1 MNTQTVF
8 AVALCAL
15 LLVSA
20 FECKKPKDAKN
31 KNSKEVGKQQKEKQV
46 DAKQHKEKSP
56 KAEKAKTEKAVKAEK
71 QEKPAEIKVKE
82 VIIEAPEVIEVQKTE
97 KQEHTHAA
105 ESVVDT
111 INHHQQKPVIKPKSL
126 KRNIRNKESETFTT
140 TDHLK
145 INGQPRLLSTTQVLN
160 AYEQCKLECKKQR
173 DNVQAQDYV
182 EQLRTELAAA
192 EATLAAEAAA
202 VAASSSEAAVSQDN
216 FN

>member
-126 KRNIRNKESETFTT
+126 K
-140 TDHLK
+140 
-145 INGQPRLLSTTQVLN
+145 VLN